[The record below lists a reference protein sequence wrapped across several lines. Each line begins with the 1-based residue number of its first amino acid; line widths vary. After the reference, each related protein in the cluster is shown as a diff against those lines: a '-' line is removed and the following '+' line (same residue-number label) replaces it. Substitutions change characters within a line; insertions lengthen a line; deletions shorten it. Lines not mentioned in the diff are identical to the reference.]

1 MRFIQPQLFYLVL
14 PVLLAVIVLA
24 VYASHCRKQKVRA
37 LLGNG
42 DTDPAAVKLSPPR
55 RRFRIFLLLLTMLFL
70 IAAAARP
77 FWSSQLVPFEPRG
90 RDLMVIFD
98 VSKSMLATDIAPSR
112 LEHAKFLLRQ
122 LVESA
127 PNDRFGLVAFAG
139 KAYLACPLTSDSL
152 AFTQYIDELNT
163 DTVPLGGT
171 NLEAALRVAEQ
182 AFKAA
187 AGGNR
192 GILLFTDGDEL
203 AGNSAALVDEL
214 RKRQIPLFIVGLGDP
229 EVGAP
234 VPEADGT
241 LKRDASGQL
250 ITSKLAETSL
260 KKLAGETG
268 GIYVRSTVTDTG
280 LAVIENRIKR
290 LDTAEQ
296 QGAQRTLP
304 IEKFPLA
311 LIAAA
316 ICLVLYFLLSERPLE
331 YRFSRPKSAA
341 LLLLPAMLF
350 LLAGAAAPE
359 KPETAPTQQ
368 PKEIPVEP
376 EPPSDPAE
384 LYNLAR
390 ERQIAGDEKAANL
403 YETVIRDAADRP
415 DLQTRSLY
423 NLGTGEHRNA
433 RTIAQQAVA
442 KVKAQQLDPALE
454 ELKKAEGRLKSAEEL
469 YVRSLEI
476 PQLQNAVPEASN
488 NLQQLADDRKKI
500 EELKKKIEEL
510 KKLQQQAQQ
519 QTQQAQQQNQKDQ
532 QKQDQKDQQKQ
543 DQQQGQ
549 DQKDQQKQDQQQGQQ
564 GQDQKDQQKQDQ
576 QQGQDQKDQQKQ
588 GQQGQDQKDQQK
600 QDQQQGQQGQDQKD
614 QQKQDQQQ
622 GQQGQDQK
630 DQQKQDQ
637 QQKSGENALDQ
648 ARKSAEELKN
658 KADELQ
664 QQNLSKQ
671 AEQARQELD
680 KAKESREQQKFDE
693 AQKHLEEA
701 MKALGGS
708 QGQDQKDQQ
717 SKDQKDQQGKDQ
729 KDQQQGKDQKDQQ
742 QQGKEGRQDQKEQ
755 QGEEAKPEDGKMDE
769 KTAEQLLQMM
779 ADEEKGLRDAIKQH
793 QRSRQ
798 PRVEKDW

>member
-203 AGNSAALVDEL
+203 AGNSAALVNEL

-341 LLLLPAMLF
+341 LLLLPALLF

-359 KPETAPTQQ
+359 KPETAPAQQ

-549 DQKDQQKQDQQQGQQ
+549 Q
-564 GQDQKDQQKQDQ
+564 GQDQKDQQK
-576 QQGQDQKDQQKQ
+576 
-588 GQQGQDQKDQQK
+588 QGQDQKDQQK

>member
-37 LLGNG
+37 LLGSG

-122 LVESA
+122 LAESA

-241 LKRDASGQL
+241 LKRDASGRL
-250 ITSKLAETSL
+250 ITSKLAENSL
-260 KKLAGETG
+260 KKLAEETG
-268 GIYVRSTVTDTG
+268 GVYVRSTVTDTG

-290 LDTAEQ
+290 LDTAEL

-316 ICLVLYFLLSERPLE
+316 ACLILYFLLSERPLE
-331 YRFSRPKSAA
+331 YRFSRPKSTA
-341 LLLLPAMLF
+341 LLLTAMLF
-350 LLAGAAAPE
+350 LLTGAAAPE
-359 KPETAPTQQ
+359 KPEAAPAQQ

-376 EPPSDPAE
+376 ETPADPAE

-510 KKLQQQAQQ
+510 KKLQQQTQQ

-532 QKQDQKDQQKQ
+532 QKQDQQQGQQDQKDQQQ
-543 DQQQGQ
+543 QQQQGQQGQ
-549 DQKDQQKQDQQQGQQ
+549 DQKDQQQGQQDQKDQQQGQQ
-564 GQDQKDQQKQDQ
+564 GQDQKDQQQQQQQQQSQQGQKDQ
-576 QQGQDQKDQQKQ
+576 QQQQGRQGQDQQN
-588 GQQGQDQKDQQK
+588 
-600 QDQQQGQQGQDQKD
+600 
-614 QQKQDQQQ
+614 
-622 GQQGQDQK
+622 
-630 DQQKQDQ
+630 Q

-648 ARKSAEELKN
+648 ARQSAEELKN

-717 SKDQKDQQGKDQ
+717 GKDQ
-729 KDQQQGKDQKDQQ
+729 KDQQQSKDQKDQQ
-742 QQGKEGRQDQKEQ
+742 QQGKEGQQDQKEQ
-755 QGEEAKPEDGKMDE
+755 QSEEANPEDGKMDE

>member
-1 MRFIQPQLFYLVL
+1 M
-14 PVLLAVIVLA
+14 
-24 VYASHCRKQKVRA
+24 
-37 LLGNG
+37 
-42 DTDPAAVKLSPPR
+42 
-55 RRFRIFLLLLTMLFL
+55 
-70 IAAAARP
+70 
-77 FWSSQLVPFEPRG
+77 
-90 RDLMVIFD
+90 
-98 VSKSMLATDIAPSR
+98 
-112 LEHAKFLLRQ
+112 
-122 LVESA
+122 
-127 PNDRFGLVAFAG
+127 
-139 KAYLACPLTSDSL
+139 
-152 AFTQYIDELNT
+152 
-163 DTVPLGGT
+163 GGT

-359 KPETAPTQQ
+359 KPETAPAQQ

-549 DQKDQQKQDQQQGQQ
+549 
-564 GQDQKDQQKQDQ
+564 
-576 QQGQDQKDQQKQ
+576 
-588 GQQGQDQKDQQK
+588 
-600 QDQQQGQQGQDQKD
+600 QGQDQKD

-729 KDQQQGKDQKDQQ
+729 KDQQQ
-742 QQGKEGRQDQKEQ
+742 QGKEGRQDQKEQ

>member
-203 AGNSAALVDEL
+203 AGNSAALVNEL

-268 GIYVRSTVTDTG
+268 GVYVRSTVTDTG

-359 KPETAPTQQ
+359 KPETAPAQQ

-549 DQKDQQKQDQQQGQQ
+549 Q

-588 GQQGQDQKDQQK
+588 DQQQGQDQKDQQK

-614 QQKQDQQQ
+614 QQKQDQ
-622 GQQGQDQK
+622 QQGQDQK

-729 KDQQQGKDQKDQQ
+729 KDQQQ
-742 QQGKEGRQDQKEQ
+742 QGKEGQQDQKEQ
-755 QGEEAKPEDGKMDE
+755 PGEEAKPEDGKMDE

>member
-203 AGNSAALVDEL
+203 AGNSAALVNEL

-341 LLLLPAMLF
+341 LLLLPALLF

-359 KPETAPTQQ
+359 KPETAPAQQ

-549 DQKDQQKQDQQQGQQ
+549 Q
-564 GQDQKDQQKQDQ
+564 GQDQKDQQK
-576 QQGQDQKDQQKQ
+576 
-588 GQQGQDQKDQQK
+588 QGQDQKDQQK

-671 AEQARQELD
+671 AEQASQELD

>member
-229 EVGAP
+229 EVGSP

-268 GIYVRSTVTDTG
+268 GVYVRSTVTDTG

-359 KPETAPTQQ
+359 KPETAPAQQ

-532 QKQDQKDQQKQ
+532 QKQDQQQG
-543 DQQQGQ
+543 QQGQ

-588 GQQGQDQKDQQK
+588 DQQQGQDQKDQQK

-614 QQKQDQQQ
+614 QQKQDQ
-622 GQQGQDQK
+622 QQGQDQK

>member
-127 PNDRFGLVAFAG
+127 PNDRFGLVAVAG

-203 AGNSAALVDEL
+203 AGNSAALVNEL

-341 LLLLPAMLF
+341 LLLLPALLF

-359 KPETAPTQQ
+359 KPETAPAQQ

-549 DQKDQQKQDQQQGQQ
+549 Q

-576 QQGQDQKDQQKQ
+576 
-588 GQQGQDQKDQQK
+588 QQGQDQKDQQK

-614 QQKQDQQQ
+614 QQKQDQ
-622 GQQGQDQK
+622 QQGQDQK

-742 QQGKEGRQDQKEQ
+742 QQGKEGQQDQKEQ

>member
-55 RRFRIFLLLLTMLFL
+55 RRFRIFLLLMTMLFL
-70 IAAAARP
+70 IVAAARP

-203 AGNSAALVDEL
+203 AGNSAALVNEL

-268 GIYVRSTVTDTG
+268 GVYVRSTVTDTG

-359 KPETAPTQQ
+359 KPETAPAQQ

-549 DQKDQQKQDQQQGQQ
+549 Q

-576 QQGQDQKDQQKQ
+576 QQ

-614 QQKQDQQQ
+614 QQKQDQ
-622 GQQGQDQK
+622 QQGQDQK

-742 QQGKEGRQDQKEQ
+742 QQGKEGQQDQKEQ

>member
-268 GIYVRSTVTDTG
+268 GVYVRSTVTDTG

-359 KPETAPTQQ
+359 KPETAPAQQ

-532 QKQDQKDQQKQ
+532 QKQDQQ
-543 DQQQGQ
+543 
-549 DQKDQQKQDQQQGQQ
+549 
-564 GQDQKDQQKQDQ
+564 
-576 QQGQDQKDQQKQ
+576 Q

-614 QQKQDQQQ
+614 QQKQDQ
-622 GQQGQDQK
+622 QQGQDQK

-742 QQGKEGRQDQKEQ
+742 QQGKEGQQDQKEQ

>member
-350 LLAGAAAPE
+350 LLAGAAVPE
-359 KPETAPTQQ
+359 KPETAPAQQ

-549 DQKDQQKQDQQQGQQ
+549 DQKDQQKQ

-576 QQGQDQKDQQKQ
+576 
-588 GQQGQDQKDQQK
+588 QQGQDQKDQQK

-614 QQKQDQQQ
+614 QQKQDQ
-622 GQQGQDQK
+622 QQGQDQK

>member
-14 PVLLAVIVLA
+14 PVLLAVSVLA

-203 AGNSAALVDEL
+203 AGNSAALVNEL

-359 KPETAPTQQ
+359 KPETAPAQQ

-549 DQKDQQKQDQQQGQQ
+549 Q

-576 QQGQDQKDQQKQ
+576 
-588 GQQGQDQKDQQK
+588 
-600 QDQQQGQQGQDQKD
+600 
-614 QQKQDQQQ
+614 
-622 GQQGQDQK
+622 QQGQDQK

-671 AEQARQELD
+671 AEQASQELD

-708 QGQDQKDQQ
+708 QDQDQKDQQ

-729 KDQQQGKDQKDQQ
+729 KDQQQ
-742 QQGKEGRQDQKEQ
+742 QGKEGQQDQKEQ

>member
-55 RRFRIFLLLLTMLFL
+55 RRFRIFLLLMTMLFL
-70 IAAAARP
+70 IVAAARP

-359 KPETAPTQQ
+359 KPETAPAQQ

-532 QKQDQKDQQKQ
+532 QKQDQQQGQDQKDQQKQDQQQGQQGQNQKDQQKQ

-564 GQDQKDQQKQDQ
+564 GQDQQNQQR
-576 QQGQDQKDQQKQ
+576 
-588 GQQGQDQKDQQK
+588 
-600 QDQQQGQQGQDQKD
+600 
-614 QQKQDQQQ
+614 
-622 GQQGQDQK
+622 
-630 DQQKQDQ
+630 
-637 QQKSGENALDQ
+637 KSGENALDQ
-648 ARKSAEELKN
+648 ARKSAEELKS

-717 SKDQKDQQGKDQ
+717 SKDQKDQQQGKDQ
-729 KDQQQGKDQKDQQ
+729 KDQQQGK
-742 QQGKEGRQDQKEQ
+742 EGQQDQKEQ

>member
-14 PVLLAVIVLA
+14 PVLLAVLVLA

-203 AGNSAALVDEL
+203 AGNSAALVNEL

-359 KPETAPTQQ
+359 KPETAPAQQ

-549 DQKDQQKQDQQQGQQ
+549 QGQDQKDQQK
-564 GQDQKDQQKQDQ
+564 QDQKDQQKQDQ

-588 GQQGQDQKDQQK
+588 DQQQGQDQKDQQK

-614 QQKQDQQQ
+614 QQKQDQ
-622 GQQGQDQK
+622 QQGQDQK

-671 AEQARQELD
+671 AEQASQELD

>member
-203 AGNSAALVDEL
+203 AGNSAALVNEL

-359 KPETAPTQQ
+359 KPETAPAQQ

-532 QKQDQKDQQKQ
+532 QKQDQQ
-543 DQQQGQ
+543 
-549 DQKDQQKQDQQQGQQ
+549 
-564 GQDQKDQQKQDQ
+564 
-576 QQGQDQKDQQKQ
+576 Q

-614 QQKQDQQQ
+614 QQKQDQ
-622 GQQGQDQK
+622 QQGQDQK

-717 SKDQKDQQGKDQ
+717 GKDQ

-742 QQGKEGRQDQKEQ
+742 QQGKEGQQDQKEQ

>member
-203 AGNSAALVDEL
+203 AGNSAALVNEL

-359 KPETAPTQQ
+359 KPETAPAQQ

-543 DQQQGQ
+543 DQKDQQKQDQQQGQ

-576 QQGQDQKDQQKQ
+576 
-588 GQQGQDQKDQQK
+588 
-600 QDQQQGQQGQDQKD
+600 
-614 QQKQDQQQ
+614 
-622 GQQGQDQK
+622 QQGQDQK

-729 KDQQQGKDQKDQQ
+729 KDQQQ
-742 QQGKEGRQDQKEQ
+742 QGKEGQQDQKEQ

>member
-203 AGNSAALVDEL
+203 AGNSAALVNEL

-341 LLLLPAMLF
+341 LLLLPALLF

-359 KPETAPTQQ
+359 KPETAPAQQ

-549 DQKDQQKQDQQQGQQ
+549 Q

-576 QQGQDQKDQQKQ
+576 
-588 GQQGQDQKDQQK
+588 QQGQDQKDQQK

-614 QQKQDQQQ
+614 QQKQDQ
-622 GQQGQDQK
+622 QQGQDQK

-680 KAKESREQQKFDE
+680 KAQESREQQKFDE

-742 QQGKEGRQDQKEQ
+742 QQGKEGQQDQKEQ

-769 KTAEQLLQMM
+769 ETAEQLLQMM

>member
-55 RRFRIFLLLLTMLFL
+55 RRFRIFLLLMTMLFL
-70 IAAAARP
+70 IVAAARP

-171 NLEAALRVAEQ
+171 NLEAGLRVAEQ

-203 AGNSAALVDEL
+203 AGNSAALVNEL

-359 KPETAPTQQ
+359 KPETAPAQQ

-543 DQQQGQ
+543 DQKDQQKQDQKDQQKQDQKDQQKQDQKDQQKQDQQQDQQGQ

-576 QQGQDQKDQQKQ
+576 
-588 GQQGQDQKDQQK
+588 
-600 QDQQQGQQGQDQKD
+600 
-614 QQKQDQQQ
+614 
-622 GQQGQDQK
+622 QQGQDQK

-742 QQGKEGRQDQKEQ
+742 QQGKEGQQDQKEQ

>member
-203 AGNSAALVDEL
+203 AGNSAALVNEL

-341 LLLLPAMLF
+341 LLLLPALLF

-359 KPETAPTQQ
+359 KPETAPAQQ

-532 QKQDQKDQQKQ
+532 QGQDQKDQQKQDQQQGQDQKDQQKQDQDQKDQQKQ

-576 QQGQDQKDQQKQ
+576 
-588 GQQGQDQKDQQK
+588 
-600 QDQQQGQQGQDQKD
+600 
-614 QQKQDQQQ
+614 
-622 GQQGQDQK
+622 QQGQDQK

>member
-55 RRFRIFLLLLTMLFL
+55 RRFRIFLLLMTMLFL
-70 IAAAARP
+70 IVAAARP

-203 AGNSAALVDEL
+203 AGNSAALVNEL

-359 KPETAPTQQ
+359 KPETAPAQQ

-543 DQQQGQ
+543 DQKDQQKQ
-549 DQKDQQKQDQQQGQQ
+549 DQKDQQKQDQQ
-564 GQDQKDQQKQDQ
+564 
-576 QQGQDQKDQQKQ
+576 Q

-637 QQKSGENALDQ
+637 QQGQDQKDQQKQDQQQKSGENALDQ

-671 AEQARQELD
+671 AEQASQELD

-729 KDQQQGKDQKDQQ
+729 KDQQQ
-742 QQGKEGRQDQKEQ
+742 QGKEGQQDQKEQ

>member
-203 AGNSAALVDEL
+203 AGNSAALVNEL
-214 RKRQIPLFIVGLGDP
+214 FLVGLGDP

-341 LLLLPAMLF
+341 LLLLPALLF

-359 KPETAPTQQ
+359 KPETAPAQQ

-549 DQKDQQKQDQQQGQQ
+549 Q

-576 QQGQDQKDQQKQ
+576 
-588 GQQGQDQKDQQK
+588 QQGQDQKDQQK

-614 QQKQDQQQ
+614 QQKQDQ
-622 GQQGQDQK
+622 QQGQDQK

-742 QQGKEGRQDQKEQ
+742 QQGKEGQQDQKEQ

-769 KTAEQLLQMM
+769 ETAEQLLQMM

>member
-203 AGNSAALVDEL
+203 AGNSAALVNEL

-359 KPETAPTQQ
+359 KPETAPAQQ

-549 DQKDQQKQDQQQGQQ
+549 QGQDQKDQQK
-564 GQDQKDQQKQDQ
+564 QDQKDQQKQDQ

-588 GQQGQDQKDQQK
+588 DQQQGQDQKDQQK

-614 QQKQDQQQ
+614 QQKQDQ
-622 GQQGQDQK
+622 QQGQDQK

-671 AEQARQELD
+671 AEQASQELD

>member
-203 AGNSAALVDEL
+203 AGNSAALVNEL

-341 LLLLPAMLF
+341 LLLLPALLF

-359 KPETAPTQQ
+359 KPETAPAQQ

-549 DQKDQQKQDQQQGQQ
+549 Q

-576 QQGQDQKDQQKQ
+576 QQC
-588 GQQGQDQKDQQK
+588 QDQKDQQK

-614 QQKQDQQQ
+614 QQKQDQ
-622 GQQGQDQK
+622 QQGQDQK

-742 QQGKEGRQDQKEQ
+742 QQGKEGQQDQKEQ

-769 KTAEQLLQMM
+769 ETAEQLLQMM

>member
-229 EVGAP
+229 EVGSP

-268 GIYVRSTVTDTG
+268 GVYVRSTVTDTG

-359 KPETAPTQQ
+359 KPETAPAQQ

-532 QKQDQKDQQKQ
+532 QKQDQ
-543 DQQQGQ
+543 
-549 DQKDQQKQDQQQGQQ
+549 QQGQQ

-576 QQGQDQKDQQKQ
+576 
-588 GQQGQDQKDQQK
+588 
-600 QDQQQGQQGQDQKD
+600 
-614 QQKQDQQQ
+614 
-622 GQQGQDQK
+622 QQGQDQK

>member
-203 AGNSAALVDEL
+203 AGNSAALVNEL

-268 GIYVRSTVTDTG
+268 GVYVRSTVTDTG

-359 KPETAPTQQ
+359 KPETAPAQQ

-442 KVKAQQLDPALE
+442 KVKAQQLDPARE

-549 DQKDQQKQDQQQGQQ
+549 Q

-576 QQGQDQKDQQKQ
+576 
-588 GQQGQDQKDQQK
+588 QQGQDQKDQQK

-614 QQKQDQQQ
+614 QQKQDQ
-622 GQQGQDQK
+622 QQGQDQK

-664 QQNLSKQ
+664 QQNLGKQ

-729 KDQQQGKDQKDQQ
+729 KDQQGKDQKDQQ
-742 QQGKEGRQDQKEQ
+742 QQGKEGQQDQKEQ

>member
-203 AGNSAALVDEL
+203 AGNSAALVNEL

-268 GIYVRSTVTDTG
+268 GVYVRSTVTDTG

-359 KPETAPTQQ
+359 KPETAPAQQ

-549 DQKDQQKQDQQQGQQ
+549 Q

-576 QQGQDQKDQQKQ
+576 
-588 GQQGQDQKDQQK
+588 QQGQDQKDQQK

-614 QQKQDQQQ
+614 QQKQDQ
-622 GQQGQDQK
+622 QQGQDQK

-664 QQNLSKQ
+664 QQNLGKQ

-729 KDQQQGKDQKDQQ
+729 KDQQGKDQKDQQ
-742 QQGKEGRQDQKEQ
+742 QQGKEGQQDQKEQ

>member
-203 AGNSAALVDEL
+203 AGNSAALVNEL

-359 KPETAPTQQ
+359 KPETAPAQQ

-549 DQKDQQKQDQQQGQQ
+549 QGQDQKDQQKQDQQQGQQ

-576 QQGQDQKDQQKQ
+576 QQGQDQKD
-588 GQQGQDQKDQQK
+588 
-600 QDQQQGQQGQDQKD
+600 QQGQDQKD

-680 KAKESREQQKFDE
+680 KAEESREQQKFDE

-717 SKDQKDQQGKDQ
+717 GKDQ

-742 QQGKEGRQDQKEQ
+742 SPEGRQDQKEQ

>member
-55 RRFRIFLLLLTMLFL
+55 RRFRIFLLLMTMLFL
-70 IAAAARP
+70 IVAAARP

-203 AGNSAALVDEL
+203 AGNSAALVNEL

-359 KPETAPTQQ
+359 KPETAPAQQ

-549 DQKDQQKQDQQQGQQ
+549 QGQDQKDQQK
-564 GQDQKDQQKQDQ
+564 QDQKDQQKQDQ

-588 GQQGQDQKDQQK
+588 DQQQGQDQKDQQK

-614 QQKQDQQQ
+614 QQKQDQ
-622 GQQGQDQK
+622 QQGQDQK

-671 AEQARQELD
+671 AEQASQELD

>member
-203 AGNSAALVDEL
+203 AGNSAALVNEL

-268 GIYVRSTVTDTG
+268 GVYVRSTVTDTG

-359 KPETAPTQQ
+359 KPETAPAQQ

-532 QKQDQKDQQKQ
+532 QKQDQ
-543 DQQQGQ
+543 
-549 DQKDQQKQDQQQGQQ
+549 QQGQQ

-576 QQGQDQKDQQKQ
+576 
-588 GQQGQDQKDQQK
+588 
-600 QDQQQGQQGQDQKD
+600 
-614 QQKQDQQQ
+614 
-622 GQQGQDQK
+622 QQGQDQK

-680 KAKESREQQKFDE
+680 NAKESREQQKFDE

>member
-203 AGNSAALVDEL
+203 AGNSAALVNEL

-341 LLLLPAMLF
+341 LLLLPALLF

-359 KPETAPTQQ
+359 KPETAPAQQ

-549 DQKDQQKQDQQQGQQ
+549 QGQDQKDQQKQDQQQGQQ

-588 GQQGQDQKDQQK
+588 
-600 QDQQQGQQGQDQKD
+600 DQQQGQQGQDQKD
-614 QQKQDQQQ
+614 QQKQDQ
-622 GQQGQDQK
+622 QQGQDQK

-717 SKDQKDQQGKDQ
+717 GKDQ

-742 QQGKEGRQDQKEQ
+742 QQGKEGQQDQKEQ

>member
-203 AGNSAALVDEL
+203 AGNSAALVNEL

-341 LLLLPAMLF
+341 LLLLPALLF

-359 KPETAPTQQ
+359 KPETAPAQQ

-549 DQKDQQKQDQQQGQQ
+549 QGQDQKEQQKQDQ
-564 GQDQKDQQKQDQ
+564 
-576 QQGQDQKDQQKQ
+576 
-588 GQQGQDQKDQQK
+588 QQGQDQKDQQK

-614 QQKQDQQQ
+614 QQKQDQ
-622 GQQGQDQK
+622 QQGQDQK

-742 QQGKEGRQDQKEQ
+742 QQGKEGQQDQKEQ

-769 KTAEQLLQMM
+769 ETAEQLLQMM

>member
-203 AGNSAALVDEL
+203 AGNSAALVNEL

-341 LLLLPAMLF
+341 LLLLPALLF

-359 KPETAPTQQ
+359 KPETAPAQQ

-532 QKQDQKDQQKQ
+532 QKQHQKDQQKQDQRQGQQGQDQKDQQKQDQKDQQKQ

-576 QQGQDQKDQQKQ
+576 
-588 GQQGQDQKDQQK
+588 
-600 QDQQQGQQGQDQKD
+600 
-614 QQKQDQQQ
+614 
-622 GQQGQDQK
+622 QQGQDQK

>member
-203 AGNSAALVDEL
+203 AGNSAALVNEL

-359 KPETAPTQQ
+359 KPETAPAQQ

-543 DQQQGQ
+543 DQQQ
-549 DQKDQQKQDQQQGQQ
+549 
-564 GQDQKDQQKQDQ
+564 
-576 QQGQDQKDQQKQ
+576 
-588 GQQGQDQKDQQK
+588 
-600 QDQQQGQQGQDQKD
+600 
-614 QQKQDQQQ
+614 
-622 GQQGQDQK
+622 
-630 DQQKQDQ
+630 
-637 QQKSGENALDQ
+637 KSGENALDQ

-671 AEQARQELD
+671 AEQASQELD

>member
-203 AGNSAALVDEL
+203 AGNSAALVNEL

-268 GIYVRSTVTDTG
+268 GVYVRSTVTDTG

-359 KPETAPTQQ
+359 KPETAPAQQ

-532 QKQDQKDQQKQ
+532 QKQDQ
-543 DQQQGQ
+543 
-549 DQKDQQKQDQQQGQQ
+549 
-564 GQDQKDQQKQDQ
+564 
-576 QQGQDQKDQQKQ
+576 
-588 GQQGQDQKDQQK
+588 
-600 QDQQQGQQGQDQKD
+600 
-614 QQKQDQQQ
+614 QQ

-729 KDQQQGKDQKDQQ
+729 KDQQQ
-742 QQGKEGRQDQKEQ
+742 QGKEGQQDQKEQ

>member
-203 AGNSAALVDEL
+203 AGNSAALVNEL

-359 KPETAPTQQ
+359 KPETAPAQQ

-543 DQQQGQ
+543 DQQQ
-549 DQKDQQKQDQQQGQQ
+549 
-564 GQDQKDQQKQDQ
+564 
-576 QQGQDQKDQQKQ
+576 
-588 GQQGQDQKDQQK
+588 
-600 QDQQQGQQGQDQKD
+600 
-614 QQKQDQQQ
+614 
-622 GQQGQDQK
+622 
-630 DQQKQDQ
+630 
-637 QQKSGENALDQ
+637 KSGENALDQ

-742 QQGKEGRQDQKEQ
+742 QQGKEGQQDQKEQ

>member
-203 AGNSAALVDEL
+203 AGNSAALVNEL

-359 KPETAPTQQ
+359 KPETAPAQQ

-549 DQKDQQKQDQQQGQQ
+549 Q

-576 QQGQDQKDQQKQ
+576 
-588 GQQGQDQKDQQK
+588 
-600 QDQQQGQQGQDQKD
+600 
-614 QQKQDQQQ
+614 
-622 GQQGQDQK
+622 QQGQDQK

-671 AEQARQELD
+671 AEQASQELD

-793 QRSRQ
+793 QRSRH

>member
-203 AGNSAALVDEL
+203 AGNSAALVNEL

-341 LLLLPAMLF
+341 LLLLPALLF

-359 KPETAPTQQ
+359 KPETAPAQQ

-549 DQKDQQKQDQQQGQQ
+549 Q
-564 GQDQKDQQKQDQ
+564 GQDQKDQQK
-576 QQGQDQKDQQKQ
+576 
-588 GQQGQDQKDQQK
+588 QGQDQKDQQK

-742 QQGKEGRQDQKEQ
+742 QQGKEGQQDQKEQ

>member
-203 AGNSAALVDEL
+203 AGNSAALVNEL

-359 KPETAPTQQ
+359 KPETAPAQQ

-476 PQLQNAVPEASN
+476 PQMQNAVPEASN

-543 DQQQGQ
+543 DQ
-549 DQKDQQKQDQQQGQQ
+549 
-564 GQDQKDQQKQDQ
+564 
-576 QQGQDQKDQQKQ
+576 
-588 GQQGQDQKDQQK
+588 
-600 QDQQQGQQGQDQKD
+600 
-614 QQKQDQQQ
+614 
-622 GQQGQDQK
+622 K

-671 AEQARQELD
+671 AEQASQELD

>member
-359 KPETAPTQQ
+359 KPETAPAQQ

-532 QKQDQKDQQKQ
+532 QKQDQQ
-543 DQQQGQ
+543 
-549 DQKDQQKQDQQQGQQ
+549 
-564 GQDQKDQQKQDQ
+564 
-576 QQGQDQKDQQKQ
+576 Q

-671 AEQARQELD
+671 AEQASQELD

>member
-576 QQGQDQKDQQKQ
+576 QQGQ
-588 GQQGQDQKDQQK
+588 
-600 QDQQQGQQGQDQKD
+600 
-614 QQKQDQQQ
+614 
-622 GQQGQDQK
+622 QGQDQK

-729 KDQQQGKDQKDQQ
+729 KDQQQ
-742 QQGKEGRQDQKEQ
+742 QGKEGQQDQKEQ

>member
-203 AGNSAALVDEL
+203 AGNSAALVNEL

-290 LDTAEQ
+290 LDTAEE

-341 LLLLPAMLF
+341 LLLLPALLF

-359 KPETAPTQQ
+359 KPETAPAQQ

-488 NLQQLADDRKKI
+488 HLQQLAADRKKI

-519 QTQQAQQQNQKDQ
+519 QTQQAQQQN
-532 QKQDQKDQQKQ
+532 
-543 DQQQGQ
+543 
-549 DQKDQQKQDQQQGQQ
+549 
-564 GQDQKDQQKQDQ
+564 
-576 QQGQDQKDQQKQ
+576 
-588 GQQGQDQKDQQK
+588 
-600 QDQQQGQQGQDQKD
+600 
-614 QQKQDQQQ
+614 
-622 GQQGQDQK
+622 QK

-742 QQGKEGRQDQKEQ
+742 QQGKEGQQDQKEQ

-769 KTAEQLLQMM
+769 ETAEQLLQMM